1 MRLTLLSGLITHKQ
15 EAGRGKQI
23 DLPIVKST
31 EEQGKVVWHRHEDL
45 EGFQNSKKNR
55 CENRKRDLVRLIE

>member
-23 DLPIVKST
+23 DLPVVKST

-45 EGFQNSKKNR
+45 KGFQNSKK
-55 CENRKRDLVRLIE
+55 